1 MPDRPVP
8 PPLPGCLALHSRR
21 DFLHRAGLVAV
32 AGTLGF
38 GFVGCASDAVDAG
51 DDDDLTPGA
60 VTVNGDLVSID
71 LTAVPELDAGGGFL
85 YIAQASGRAVNVTV
99 VNPDGDA
106 FKAFTSVCTHQQ
118 NPVRLYNAS
127 ARELRCP
134 THNSYFN
141 LDGVRL
147 RGPAPAGS
155 RLTAYAVSRNG
166 NTLVV
171 DKGTTL
177 DALA

>member
-1 MPDRPVP
+1 MPDRPDS

-38 GFVGCASDAVDAG
+38 GLTGCASDAVDAG
-51 DDDDLTPGA
+51 DDDDFTPGA
-60 VTVNGDLVSID
+60 VTVDGDRVSID
-71 LTAVPELDAGGGFL
+71 LTAVPELDAAGGFL
-85 YIAQASGRAVNVTV
+85 YVAQAGGRAVNVIV
-99 VNPDGDA
+99 VNPEGDA
-106 FKAFTSVCTHQQ
+106 FKAFTSICTHQQ
-118 NPVRLYNAS
+118 NPVRRYDAS
-127 ARELRCP
+127 ARELHCP

-155 RLTAYAVSRNG
+155 RLTEYAVSRDG

-177 DALA
+177 DAVA